1 MGICVGESDSEMR
14 VIGNTGPGGA
24 VQPSDL
30 LQVLAVVVL
39 LQREVQGDGG
49 DRRDDHFGDH
59 VAGVVGDG
67 PQRGSPAQLVRPQG
81 LPDDPAGHEVAGQTQ
96 QRGEHTADGDGHGAV
111 LDALVKEMR
120 FVADRMKGRRLDTV
134 YFGGGTPTT
143 LEPEQ
148 LDRLLNELEAD
159 FDMSTVKELTV
170 EAGRPDSVTVQKL
183 EVLKKHGV
191 DRISINPQTMNDKTL
206 EIIGRRHSATQV
218 EEAFKL
224 ARSVGFDNIN
234 MDIILGLPGEGI
246 NELRYTLD
254 KIKELKPESLTVHS
268 LAIKRAAAL
277 NIWREKYEDLK
288 FENSDETVSLAQ
300 KYAGDIGCMP
310 YYMYRQKNM
319 AGNLEN
325 VGYSVPGKECIYN
338 ILIMEEKQT
347 IIAMGAGA
355 STKAV
360 FDADQPSPRIERVEN
375 VKDLTSYISRIDE
388 MIERKR
394 IFFDNNML

>member
-1 MGICVGESDSEMR
+1 
-14 VIGNTGPGGA
+14 
-24 VQPSDL
+24 
-30 LQVLAVVVL
+30 
-39 LQREVQGDGG
+39 
-49 DRRDDHFGDH
+49 
-59 VAGVVGDG
+59 
-67 PQRGSPAQLVRPQG
+67 
-81 LPDDPAGHEVAGQTQ
+81 
-96 QRGEHTADGDGHGAV
+96 
-111 LDALVKEMR
+111 MR

-268 LAIKRAAAL
+268 LAIKRAKRNSYVNTVTICIINVFKNL
-277 NIWREKYEDLK
+277 FLCLCNLHCK
-288 FENSDETVSLAQ
+288 F
-300 KYAGDIGCMP
+300 CF
-310 YYMYRQKNM
+310 
-319 AGNLEN
+319 
-325 VGYSVPGKECIYN
+325 
-338 ILIMEEKQT
+338 IMRHK
-347 IIAMGAGA
+347 M
-355 STKAV
+355 
-360 FDADQPSPRIERVEN
+360 
-375 VKDLTSYISRIDE
+375 L
-388 MIERKR
+388 
-394 IFFDNNML
+394 FFKL